1 MEDMKLYNISKH
13 AATRY
18 AERILGKDDS
28 AEVARFVTTHE
39 EKIITDISKMINYG
53 ELIFSGK
60 QYTRD
65 GRGNMLNVYM
75 SQTWV
80 VLVDMKDN
88 VITLY
93 SVDLGCGDDLNN
105 EYVSRMLGQINTA
118 KEELEEIKKKNEEE
132 ATNYRG
138 MIEENEASIKEY
150 RSYIK
155 NLEALNDSYKSVI
168 DNNIV
173 NTSIAERKVADIVN
187 ALIKK
192 KEF

>member
-13 AATRY
+13 AMTRY
-18 AERILGKDDS
+18 AERILGKDD
-28 AEVARFVTTHE
+28 ATEVARFVTTHE
-39 EKIITDISKMINYG
+39 DKIVTDISKMVNYG

-65 GRGNMLNVYM
+65 GKGNMINVYM

-93 SVDLGCGDDLNN
+93 SIDLGCGDDFNN
-105 EYVSRMLGQINTA
+105 EYVSRMQSQINTA
-118 KEELEEIKKKNEEE
+118 KDELETVKKNNEEE
-132 ATNYRG
+132 TANYRG
-138 MIEENEASIKEY
+138 MIEENEALIKEY

-155 NLEALNDSYKSVI
+155 NLETLNESYKSVI
-168 DNNIV
+168 GNNTV
-173 NTSIAERKVADIVN
+173 TVSVAERKVADLVN
-187 ALIKK
+187 TLIKK

>member
-18 AERILGKDDS
+18 AERILGKDD
-28 AEVARFVTTHE
+28 ATEVARFVTTHE
-39 EKIITDISKMINYG
+39 DKIVTDISKMVNYG

-65 GRGNMLNVYM
+65 GKGNMVNVYM
-75 SQTWV
+75 SQTWI
-80 VLVDMKDN
+80 VLVGQQDT

-93 SVDLGCGDDLNN
+93 SIDLGCGDDLNS
-105 EYVSRMLGQINTA
+105 EYISRMISQINTA
-118 KEELEEIKKKNEEE
+118 KEELAEVQKNNEEE
-132 ATNYRG
+132 TTNYRN
-138 MIEENEASIKEY
+138 MIDENEALIKEY

-155 NLEALNDSYKSVI
+155 KLEVLNESYKSVI
-168 DNNIV
+168 SNNIV
-173 NTSIAERKVADIVN
+173 TVSVAERKVADLVN

>member
-13 AATRY
+13 AATSY
-18 AERILGKDDS
+18 AERILGKDDA

-39 EKIITDISKMINYG
+39 EKMKTDISKMINYG
-53 ELIFSGK
+53 ELIFTGK

-80 VLVDMKDN
+80 VLVDTKDN

-105 EYVSRMLGQINTA
+105 EYVSRMLAQINTA
-118 KEELEEIKKKNEEE
+118 KEELDDIKKKNEEE

-138 MIEENEASIKEY
+138 MIEENEALIKEY

-155 NLEALNDSYKSVI
+155 NLETLNESYKSVI
-168 DNNIV
+168 GNNTVTISV
-173 NTSIAERKVADIVN
+173 AERKVADLVN
-187 ALIKK
+187 TLIKK